1 MAENENE
8 EPENPFKGTPME
20 QLFGAFSGGQMDMN
34 QIMGQMQKMFAPHEG
49 SVNFDL
55 AKDVARHTVAAA
67 GTDPSPNS
75 AQQGAVDDAAQLAE
89 SWLDTVT
96 SFPVG
101 ATTATAWSKAEWIE
115 ATSGT
120 WQQLV
125 EPIAAHVVKAMGEA
139 LPEEAKAMAGP
150 LMGMLSQAGGA
161 MFGQQV
167 GQALGGLAGEVVSST
182 DIGIPLGPER
192 IAAVLPSGVE
202 AFGEGL
208 EHPASDVLLYIVLRE
223 CAHHRLFHHSPW
235 LRPALVG
242 AIEEFGRGTRID
254 VGAIESQLQGLDP
267 SRPEELQQ
275 ALAGGLFE
283 PERTPDQQRALDR
296 LETLLAFI
304 EGWVD
309 EIVSQATKDRMPAAA
324 PARRGDASSP
334 RGRRSRRADVRV
346 AGRPRAATPQAP
358 RGDDPVG
365 GAPRPSGT
373 RRPRRRVEPP
383 RPHAVGGRPRGP
395 ARLRAGRAPYAER
408 RRLRRRTRRAA
419 RQRPGRRR
427 ARQRF
432 RRPSRVTL
440 RDDARGVLSGWTA
453 PDDEQDRLRQLYVAH
468 TETYADAMRRE
479 CHPDHLTASAI
490 IFSADHQRVL
500 LTLHRIIKRWLQ
512 TGGHCEPDDATLA
525 EAALREGR
533 EESGIGDLVIDP
545 VPVLLS
551 RHEVPCGPIR
561 PAHHLDVQ
569 YVAVAPAGAQHVIS
583 DESDDLAWFDVDAL
597 PAETD
602 DSVRALTAA
611 ARTRLRGTP

>member
-67 GTDPSPNS
+67 GADLSPNS

-96 SFPVG
+96 SIPVG

-208 EHPASDVLLYIVLRE
+208 EHPASDVLLYVVLRE

-254 VGAIESQLQGLDP
+254 VSAIESQLQGLDP
-267 SRPEELQQ
+267 SRPEDIQE

-283 PERTPDQQRALDR
+283 PERTPEQQRALDR

-309 EIVSQATKDRMPAAA
+309 EIVTQATKDRMPAAA
-324 PARRGDASSP
+324 PLAEAMRR
-334 RGRRSRRADVRV
+334 
-346 AGRPRAATPQAP
+346 
-358 RGDDPVG
+358 
-365 GAPRPSGT
+365 
-373 RRPRRRVEPP
+373 
-383 RPHAVGGRPRGP
+383 
-395 ARLRAGRAPYAER
+395 
-408 RRLRRRTRRAA
+408 RRAA
-419 RQRPGRRR
+419 GGPAEQTFASLVGLELRPRKLRE
-427 ARQRF
+427 AT
-432 RRPSRVTL
+432 TL
-440 RDDARGVLSGWTA
+440 W
-453 PDDEQDRLRQLYVAH
+453 
-468 TETYADAMRRE
+468 
-479 CHPDHLTASAI
+479 
-490 IFSADHQRVL
+490 
-500 LTLHRIIKRWLQ
+500 
-512 TGGHCEPDDATLA
+512 
-525 EAALREGR
+525 AALRDRQGPDAR
-533 EESGIGDLVIDP
+533 DAVWSHPDLMPSAADLDDP
-545 VPVLLS
+545 L
-551 RHEVPCGPIR
+551 GF
-561 PAHHLDVQ
+561 
-569 YVAVAPAGAQHVIS
+569 AQGEHRTQ
-583 DESDDLAWFDVDAL
+583 SDDDFDAALGELLDNDPGDAE
-597 PAETD
+597 PDAGTD
-602 DSVRALTAA
+602 GPRE
-611 ARTRLRGTP
+611 